1 MTKLASRELLAQI
14 IDHVCYTE
22 LVYQRVNKKLS
33 VDLSQA
39 EVEGLVVLVLD
50 DSATSI
56 EKRGKNYYVTNQ
68 PRQVQLV
75 INSFNYRLITVNR
88 VTE

>member
-1 MTKLASRELLAQI
+1 
-14 IDHVCYTE
+14 
-22 LVYQRVNKKLS
+22 
-33 VDLSQA
+33 
-39 EVEGLVVLVLD
+39 LD